1 MGILVESAIFQG
13 FFKGDIHPI
22 AGWKK
27 NNMKVP
33 GKMICIKWMNI
44 V

>member
-27 NNMKVP
+27 KQHESS
-33 GKMICIKWMNI
+33 W
-44 V
+44 